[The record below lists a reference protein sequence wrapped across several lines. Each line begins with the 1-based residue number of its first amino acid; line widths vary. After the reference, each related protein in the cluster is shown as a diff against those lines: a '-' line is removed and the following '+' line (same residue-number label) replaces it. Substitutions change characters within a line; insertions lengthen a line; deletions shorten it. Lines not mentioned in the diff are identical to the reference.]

1 MEESIEIVEYRKK
14 NVFKGLN
21 AANNKLYKTSML
33 LVNEL
38 LVNYIFPGKLSINFA
53 QQTSH

>member
-33 LVNEL
+33 LCNEFGRL
-38 LVNYIFPGKLSINFA
+38 PNQVIEYFNRYKA
-53 QQTSH
+53 

>member
-1 MEESIEIVEYRKK
+1 MEETMEK

-21 AANNKLYKTSML
+21 AARNKLYKTSML

-38 LVNYIFPGKLSINFA
+38 FVNHIFLGKLSINFA
-53 QQTSH
+53 QQT